1 MRLSLTL
8 VDGRTGRPVD
18 ALVDFDTA
26 QPLGDLVLALVRL
39 LGEQVHDSF
48 ARRIPV
54 WVDGEEADQEQ
65 PAGLAGVHNGAVLS
79 LFEPADRV
87 ACVAPAGVAEIRVV
101 SGPGVWRSTRVAP

>member
-8 VDGRTGRPVD
+8 VDGRNGRAVD

-26 QPLGDLVLALVRL
+26 QPVGDLVPALVHL
-39 LGEQVHDSF
+39 LGEEIHDSF

-54 WVDGEEADQEQ
+54 WVDGDEVDLDT
-65 PAGLAGVHNGAVLS
+65 PAGVAGVHHGAVVS

-87 ACVAPAGVAEIRVV
+87 ARIAPAGVAELRVV
-101 SGPGVWRSTRVAP
+101 SGPRARTG